1 MSLLLDALHRAS
13 KDKERA
19 ALAAAVASTKT
30 PADEGK
36 AQLAQPLELSTDF
49 PTLVSAKEMPPPM
62 EPKPTP
68 LPTGSQPVALELEM
82 LPQTMVAM
90 QPESDSL
97 VLETSRVE
105 SIGTSAP
112 IASPIAGAMPP
123 QGVVLTNPIS
133 DTGSVSGASPS
144 FAKAPK
150 ISAPAAQAAASAIQ
164 GAYDPPPPA
173 KRPGK
178 RVLALGGVAA
188 CLAVGLGSLLMGL
201 WGDPEQLFG
210 LAGGSSI
217 TAAQTPLPAREPE
230 PAASSPMVPPV
241 SPSTSAAAAA
251 TPAASA
257 ASSVLPIVPATSPAV
272 AGSAPLAMAAVDK
285 PSAPLPKEVTLRA
298 SPVAPV
304 FTARVTSQGA
314 LEEAY
319 TALLEGRLDDATR
332 VYGVALD
339 ANPLERDALLGMAYI
354 SHTKG
359 RREEAQAYYAKVLRL
374 EPHNAVANAGM
385 LALGSGVNG
394 VGNAERAKELAA
406 RQPDSAALQALA
418 ASALVQDGLLAEAAL
433 AFSRAQELEPTN
445 PWHSYNLAVALDK
458 LGNSAQALEQY
469 QKALNNQGRSP
480 SPLRPQQVESARVRA
495 SQLRQSMAT
504 SPGAQK

>member
-1 MSLLLDALHRAS
+1 M
-13 KDKERA
+13 
-19 ALAAAVASTKT
+19 
-30 PADEGK
+30 
-36 AQLAQPLELSTDF
+36 
-49 PTLVSAKEMPPPM
+49 
-62 EPKPTP
+62 
-68 LPTGSQPVALELEM
+68 
-82 LPQTMVAM
+82 
-90 QPESDSL
+90 
-97 VLETSRVE
+97 
-105 SIGTSAP
+105 
-112 IASPIAGAMPP
+112 
-123 QGVVLTNPIS
+123 
-133 DTGSVSGASPS
+133 
-144 FAKAPK
+144 
-150 ISAPAAQAAASAIQ
+150 
-164 GAYDPPPPA
+164 
-173 KRPGK
+173 
-178 RVLALGGVAA
+178 
-188 CLAVGLGSLLMGL
+188 
-201 WGDPEQLFG
+201 
-210 LAGGSSI
+210 
-217 TAAQTPLPAREPE
+217 
-230 PAASSPMVPPV
+230 
-241 SPSTSAAAAA
+241 
-251 TPAASA
+251 
-257 ASSVLPIVPATSPAV
+257 
-272 AGSAPLAMAAVDK
+272 
-285 PSAPLPKEVTLRA
+285 RA

-332 VYGVALD
+332 VYGVVLD